1 MADKRLGPVP
11 FDDDDNGLANE
22 IRKTLT
28 KDDIAASFQRVGLET
43 PEDPS
48 DQHQFL
54 LFASEGQGHDEPQ
67 ITQEASI
74 NQLDSEEDEIINI

>member
-1 MADKRLGPVP
+1 MDEINHNATSDDGDSDHQVHPHFIEDLG
-11 FDDDDNGLANE
+11 
-22 IRKTLT
+22 
-28 KDDIAASFQRVGLET
+28 T
-43 PEDPS
+43 PEDPNG
-48 DQHQFL
+48 QQQFL

>member
-1 MADKRLGPVP
+1 MD
-11 FDDDDNGLANE
+11 E
-22 IRKTLT
+22 INHN
-28 KDDIAASFQRVGLET
+28 AASDDGHSDHQAHPDFVEGLQT